1 MSNLARYPRL
11 AASLYGVPLMIHPD
25 KLSVIE
31 AVFRNYIGGSGNITV
46 DADVTKVNTATSSA
60 GGRTAGKNYFLSDG
74 GIAVIPVMG
83 TMVQRADSLD
93 AMSGLTSY
101 SSINRLMSSAVDDPD
116 VRGILLE
123 FDTPGGEVNGLF
135 DFADEIKA
143 ISKVKP
149 VWGISNEAAYSA
161 GYAMACAC
169 DKLYMPRTAGV
180 GSIGVVAM
188 HVDQSKRDSAQ
199 GYSFTPIFAGAK
211 KIDGNSHAPLSD
223 TAMSDLQN
231 RVDQLYGMFVQTVAK
246 NRGIDEKAVRD
257 TEAGLLFAEEA
268 VSKGYVD
275 GIATLAQTITM
286 MEKKVKP
293 KTQGPS
299 GLPFSMKGNNMS
311 QDEQQQQNQ
320 EAIRAAAHA
329 EGVKAGAK
337 SERDRINKILGSASA
352 EGRETLA
359 KTMALESDID
369 PDTAIKLLESS
380 PKTQAAAAQTG
391 AKATSEFSQAMAAIG
406 NPNIGA
412 AADTS
417 AQADLTEE
425 QKGQALIAQILNAG
439 KPKA

>member
-11 AASLYGVPLMIHPD
+11 AGCLYGVPLMIHPD

-31 AVFRNYIGGSGNITV
+31 AVFRNYNGSSGNITV
-46 DADVTKVNTATSSA
+46 DADVTKVNTAISSA
-60 GGRTAGKNYFLSDG
+60 GGRTAGKNYFLSEG

-93 AMSGLTSY
+93 AMSGFTSY
-101 SSINRLMSSAVDDPD
+101 TSIDRLMSSAVDDPD
-116 VRGILLE
+116 VKGILLE

-149 VWGISNEAAYSA
+149 VWGIANEAAYSA
-161 GYAMACAC
+161 GYAMASAC

-188 HVDQSKRDSAQ
+188 HIDQSKRDSAQ
-199 GYSFTPIFAGAK
+199 GYSFTPIFAGEK
-211 KIDGNSHAPLSD
+211 KVDGTIHAPLSD
-223 TAMSDLQN
+223 TALADLQA
-231 RVDQLYGMFVQTVAK
+231 RVDQLYDIFVQTVAK

-257 TEAGLLFAEEA
+257 TKAGLLYADDA
-268 VSKGYVD
+268 VSQGYVD
-275 GIATLAQTITM
+275 GIATLAQTITL

-299 GLPFSMKGNNMS
+299 GLPFSMKGNSMS

-425 QKGQALIAQILNAG
+425 QKGQALIAHILNAG